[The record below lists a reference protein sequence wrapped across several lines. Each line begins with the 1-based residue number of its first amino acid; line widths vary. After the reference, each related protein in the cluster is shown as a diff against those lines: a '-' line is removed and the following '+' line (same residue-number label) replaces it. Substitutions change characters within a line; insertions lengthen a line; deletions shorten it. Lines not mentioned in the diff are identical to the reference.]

1 MSVVLPAEPAENT
14 KRGILTNL
22 AKVYDPLGLVSPV
35 ILDAKPVYRE
45 ACTQGLIAV
54 KSRIEKQGLTIP
66 RLELEYLRAK
76 NVLDKMSTTTKH

>member
-1 MSVVLPAEPAENT
+1 MSVVLPAEPAETT

-45 ACTQGLIAV
+45 ACNKKIAWD
-54 KSRIEKQGLTIP
+54 IP
-66 RLELEYLRAK
+66 RPEATATQWR
-76 NVLDKMSTTTKH
+76 S